1 MKRSTHTGGNR
12 SRSTLLTLLAG
23 LSLVLTGCTAISDL
37 DRFEKA
43 DEGAAGGG
51 AGSSGSGGS
60 GAGTDLGCKNPRTLC
75 LRLARYSPHL
85 DELVQ
90 VDLVTDVD
98 NTLRTR
104 AILDPFGVGEDTA
117 DIVLPLAIPENE
129 VPRDGEE
136 HPLHLEIF
144 ADDNKDGKYTL
155 SDDHDWNV
163 ELPADGNLVYEHNSD
178 FSALDPPP
186 RGQGADFTMT
196 LTGMAVHTDKMLEV
210 MVIQSLGKGQL
221 GRTVGLYRLAAIKS
235 DTIDLTIPDIID
247 PGLSYLVEFYA
258 DANGDRHYDDPDT
271 DHTWDARGES
281 NEDGF
286 HVDFKHGTTFADLQ
300 YQFDFKK

>member
-1 MKRSTHTGGNR
+1 M
-12 SRSTLLTLLAG
+12 SRSHGSDACLA
-23 LSLVLTGCTAISDL
+23 LWAMLAVVASGCTAISDL

-43 DEGAAGGG
+43 DQAAAGGG
-51 AGSSGSGGS
+51 AGSGGS
-60 GAGTDLGCKNPRTLC
+60 GAEVGDLGCKNARTLC
-75 LRLARYSPHL
+75 LRLAKFSPHR

-90 VDLVTDVD
+90 VDLVTNAD

-104 AILDPFGVGEDTA
+104 AILDPLGAGEDTA

-129 VPRDGEE
+129 VPRAGED

-196 LTGMAVHTDKMLEV
+196 LTGMGVHKDKMLEV
-210 MVIQSLGKGQL
+210 MVIQSLGKMQL
-221 GRTVGLYRLAAIKS
+221 GRTVGLYRIAAIQS
-235 DTIDLTIPDIID
+235 DTIDITIPDIID
-247 PGLSYLVEFYA
+247 PGLSYVVEFYA
-258 DANGDRHYDDPDT
+258 DANGDRNYDDPDT
-271 DHTWDARGES
+271 DHTWIERGES
-281 NEDGF
+281 GEDGF
-286 HVDFKHGTTFADLQ
+286 HVDFEHGTTFANLE
-300 YQFDFKK
+300 YQFPFKK